1 MQNMFTEG
9 QKKQFSDNIARA
21 LQQQGSILQKIV
33 RNESMD
39 YEVKYFDEVD
49 KMTTDERQRND
60 SSGYQIGELTK
71 AQMGNLIPKIKRRQ
85 LTAYIGRTRAV
96 IDQGD
101 NLNVL
106 LDPSSMR
113 VKSAAWAMGREY
125 DRRIIKALG
134 GTMKTGVDGSGSA
147 PFNGNQVFNAQG
159 KLNLN
164 TLLKVRA
171 QLRKHCFDKNE
182 KLYLIVTEQQ
192 ISDMLELTQA
202 TSSDYHNIKNLMS
215 GDVSTFAGFNII
227 TTEMLPVSIDGK
239 SKTKAV
245 RDCFA
250 FTESSMIFG
259 KVKNSL
265 ISRIETLPL
274 HDMASL
280 IYVSESFG
288 AMRLHDKGVVCI
300 KVDEAQSDDHQ
311 YSEIA
316 ITATTDNG
324 FSKALVKPA
333 MELTEADLKL
343 KDN

>member
-1 MQNMFTEG
+1 MFNEG
-9 QKKQFSDNIARA
+9 QKKQFADNIARV

-49 KMTTDERQRND
+49 KMTTDQRTRSD
-60 SSGYQIGELTK
+60 SDGYTIAELAT
-71 AQMGNLIPKIKRRQ
+71 AGMGALVPKITRRQ
-85 LTAYIGRTRAV
+85 LTAYIGRTRAI

-113 VKSAAWAMGREY
+113 IKSAAWAIGREY
-125 DRRIIKALG
+125 DKRIIKALG
-134 GTMKTGVDGSGSA
+134 GTTKTGVAGAGSA
-147 PFNGNQVFNAQG
+147 DFLKGQVIDAKG
-159 KLNLN
+159 AL
-164 TLLKVRA
+164 TLAVILKVRA

-182 KLYLIVTEQQ
+182 KLYLVVTEQQ
-192 ISDMLELTQA
+192 ISDLLTLTEV
-202 TSSDYHNIKNLMS
+202 TSTDYQNIKNLMS
-215 GDVSTFAGFNII
+215 GNVSTLAGFTIV
-227 TTEMLPVSIDGK
+227 TTEMLPITLDGK
-239 SKTKAV
+239 SSAKAI

-250 FTESSMIFG
+250 FTESSIIFG

-300 KVDEAQSDDHQ
+300 KVEETPIDDHAHN
-311 YSEIA
+311 EIVVK
-316 ITATTDNG
+316 ATTDKG
-324 FSKALVKPA
+324 LATSITKPA
-333 MELTEADLKL
+333 LEVTANELKEAD
-343 KDN
+343 